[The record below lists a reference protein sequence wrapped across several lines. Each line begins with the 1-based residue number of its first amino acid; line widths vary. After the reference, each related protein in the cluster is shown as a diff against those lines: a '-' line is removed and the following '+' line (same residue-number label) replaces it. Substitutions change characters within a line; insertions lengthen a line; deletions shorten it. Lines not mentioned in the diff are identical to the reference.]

1 MSLRKELT
9 LALNEVL
16 ADATDQ
22 SDEFK
27 RRFKQLIEN
36 TATGNMLDSDV
47 SEVIRLAAIPDGL
60 ED

>member
-1 MSLRKELT
+1 MSLRKEIAQ
-9 LALNEVL
+9 ALEEVL
-16 ADATDQ
+16 ASASDQ

-36 TATGNMLDSDV
+36 TATGNIQDSDIT
-47 SEVIRLAAIPDGL
+47 EVIRLAAVPDSL

>member
-1 MSLRKELT
+1 MSLRKELEQ
-9 LALNEVL
+9 ALDEVL
-16 ADATDQ
+16 ASAGDQ

-27 RRFKQLIEN
+27 RRFRQLVEN

-47 SEVIRLAAIPDGL
+47 AEVIRLAAVPDSL